1 MEQKMDISDIF
12 IIGCFAV
19 AVCSFSIVIISEVLD
34 KRRLLRARKA
44 LDLKLAELNAAEN
57 VLRVFSPKPLA
68 EDILT
73 YFNSLGAKNMT
84 QLLQKLVLQERDSY
98 AQRLMEC
105 LERDVLNN
113 RWVLPFDITGVEES
127 LQDEKRTQ
135 YTIWTYRRANLRREC
150 SNLQVALDELEE
162 KLRPK
167 TTPADDAASPN
178 PDDKR
183 AELKRLRVDITGN
196 RLKAERLE
204 KEILDEEGA
213 DIPNR
218 RADGV
223 PTDE

>member
-1 MEQKMDISDIF
+1 MDTRILVSIGLLVVAACGFSVF
-12 IIGCFAV
+12 IILEAR
-19 AVCSFSIVIISEVLD
+19 E
-34 KRRLLRARKA
+34 KRLLLRARKA

-57 VLRVFSPKPLA
+57 VLRVFSPRPSA
-68 EDILT
+68 ENILT

-84 QLLQKLVLQERDSY
+84 QLLQKLVLQERDDY
-98 AQRLMEC
+98 AQRLMKC

-113 RWVLPFDITGVEES
+113 RWTLPYDITGVEET
-127 LQDEKRTQ
+127 LQDEKRLQ

-162 KLRPK
+162 KLCPK
-167 TTPADDAASPN
+167 PTPADGAASSN

-196 RLKAERLE
+196 RLKAEKLE
-204 KEILDEEGA
+204 KEILAEEGEP
-213 DIPNR
+213 IPNR